1 MASQQPQQSVTNY
14 SLQFRINAQYMS
26 DQFKDS
32 VRCCLN
38 GSHEDSL
45 PFPHFAFA
53 EFLADSAVLSGI
65 RRELQSAAWMP
76 KNNDLYSLSQTVD
89 LADFHAEHYPILS
102 AFRDFMLEDV
112 RKWLM
117 RVTGVSLDD
126 RLALTGSRYSSGDCL
141 LPHDDKLEGRA
152 FAFVLY
158 LTPGWEESDG
168 GQLCLFDSDPAKNY
182 PGKIVKRIQP
192 RENTFSLFPVQHNS
206 WHSVSE
212 VLSEQKQRLSLNGWF
227 HYAPGTA
234 TVAQTGPNCSV
245 EEPICRVEPSMNITL
260 AEVNEWLSPNYIRPG
275 QHRQIKRIFA
285 YKSELSLQQFLNN
298 ERYNKALDELEK
310 AQFESVGP
318 PHKSLLRLFRSE
330 AITLLLTQWTGL
342 HLYDLKT
349 KRGTAHSPNG
359 AKMAAEPPKK
369 RKRADEEEE
378 GTTSGGQKQRGEAD
392 GGGENVRIASFIHR
406 FEKGCYLMADDQLA
420 ADTKSNGFCLDVM
433 LFFGRKPEWSAQNGG
448 FVSYFAVGETNE
460 ILRVV
465 PTMNTAAIV
474 FREPEVLNFTKYL
487 NHRTGDG
494 HFFVLSCSFFGIST
508 GESESESSLESDD
521 EEEGEFGEEEE
532 EAEGEQEEEEE
543 QREGI

>member
-14 SLQFRINAQYMS
+14 SLQFRINAQYMN
-26 DQFKDS
+26 DQFRDS

-53 EFLADSAVLSGI
+53 EFLADSTILSGI

-117 RVTGVSLDD
+117 HVTGVSLDD

-227 HYAPGTA
+227 HYASGT
-234 TVAQTGPNCSV
+234 TNVALTGPNCAV

-310 AQFESVGP
+310 AQFECVGP
-318 PHKSLLRLFRSE
+318 PHKS
-330 AITLLLTQWTGL
+330 
-342 HLYDLKT
+342 
-349 KRGTAHSPNG
+349 
-359 AKMAAEPPKK
+359 
-369 RKRADEEEE
+369 
-378 GTTSGGQKQRGEAD
+378 
-392 GGGENVRIASFIHR
+392 
-406 FEKGCYLMADDQLA
+406 
-420 ADTKSNGFCLDVM
+420 
-433 LFFGRKPEWSAQNGG
+433 
-448 FVSYFAVGETNE
+448 YFAVRETNE

-521 EEEGEFGEEEE
+521 EEEGEEGEEEE
-532 EAEGEQEEEEE
+532 EGEQEEEEE